1 MLFDLRGTGRRR
13 VVKIVYITL
22 AFLMG
27 GGLVLFGIGGGG
39 ALPGGLVDAITQGG
53 SGGDDTSDRL
63 RDQEQA
69 ASAKA
74 RANPTNAALW
84 AAVARARFNLAN
96 TGENIDQN
104 NNTYTDAGAA
114 QLRAAGRAWEEH
126 LKLAGD
132 NPDSRVASLMVQG
145 YAGIG
150 ELDKA
155 TQAQEIIATDRN
167 SAGAYATLATLAYQA
182 GQSRKGD
189 LATDKAL
196 ELTEPDM
203 REALKGQLE
212 SAKQEAALQA
222 AQEGQTPVPTP
233 TSTPT
238 KTPKPKD
245 DEK

>member
-1 MLFDLRGTGRRR
+1 MLFDLRGSGRRR
-13 VVKIVYITL
+13 VVKVVYITL

-53 SGGDDTSDRL
+53 SGGDDSTDRL

-84 AAVARARFNLAN
+84 AEVARARFNLAN

-104 NNTYTDAGAA
+104 AGTYTDAGAA

-126 LKLAGD
+126 LKLAGK

-155 TQAQEIIATDRN
+155 TQAQEIIAQDRN

-182 GQSRKGD
+182 GQVRKGD
-189 LATDKAL
+189 LAKDKAL

-212 SAKQEAALQA
+212 SAKTQATLEA
-222 AQEGQTPVPTP
+222 AQEGETPVP
-233 TSTPT
+233 TPT

-245 DEK
+245 EDK

>member
-1 MLFDLRGTGRRR
+1 MLFDLRGSGRRR

-53 SGGDDTSDRL
+53 SGSDDSTDRF
-63 RDQEQA
+63 RQQEQA
-69 ASAKA
+69 ATAKA
-74 RANPTNAALW
+74 RANPTNAVLW
-84 AAVARARFNLAN
+84 ADVARKRFNLAN
-96 TGENIDQN
+96 SGENVDQSTGN
-104 NNTYTDAGAA
+104 YTDAGAA

-126 LKLAGD
+126 VKLAG
-132 NPDSRVASLMVQG
+132 NRPDSRVASLMVQA
-145 YAGIG
+145 YAGLG

-155 TQAQEIIATDRN
+155 TAAQEIIALERE

-182 GQSRKGD
+182 GQTRKGD
-189 LATDKAL
+189 LAKDKAL

-203 REALKGQLE
+203 RESLRGQLE
-212 SAKQEAALQA
+212 SARAQAAVGA
-222 AQEGQTPVPTP
+222 AQETPSPTATPTP
-233 TSTPT
+233 
-238 KTPKPKD
+238 